1 RPARGRMVLIRK
13 CPGRQA
19 VISRLQMARTFPW
32 SPLDMNK
39 TERLTRRQLLGV
51 TVTAAAGLSG
61 AAAFAQAPAGAA
73 SFPKLD
79 EKDPTAAALKYVH
92 DAKTVDP
99 KKNPNYKPGQ
109 HCANCLQV
117 TGKD

>member
-1 RPARGRMVLIRK
+1 
-13 CPGRQA
+13 
-19 VISRLQMARTFPW
+19 
-32 SPLDMNK
+32 MNK
-39 TERLTRRQLLGV
+39 AERLTRRQLLGV
-51 TVTAAAGLSG
+51 TMTAAAGLSG
-61 AAAFAQAPAGAA
+61 AAAFAQTPAGAA
-73 SFPKLD
+73 SFPHLD

-117 TGKD
+117 TGKDGDAWRPCNIFPKKLVAAGGWCSVWVHKPGTAV

>member
-1 RPARGRMVLIRK
+1 
-13 CPGRQA
+13 
-19 VISRLQMARTFPW
+19 
-32 SPLDMNK
+32 MNK

-117 TGKD
+117 TGKDGDAWRPCNIFPKKLVAANGWCSVWVHTPGTAV